1 MYLYNHIANML
12 FVNYT
17 PYKSLFN
24 QPFYAIFLESFD
36 NAHGDDHYLL
46 GTIPLWNLFMSLNM
60 VFLHLY
66 NTIPWV
72 GINVLNTMILDNIKC
87 YL

>member
-1 MYLYNHIANML
+1 MYFYIHIGNML
-12 FVNYT
+12 LIDYT

-24 QPFYAIFLESFD
+24 KPFSAIFLESFD

-46 GTIPLWNLFMSLNM
+46 GTIIPWNLFMSPNM

-66 NTIPWV
+66 STIPWV
-72 GINVLNTMILDNIKC
+72 GKNVLNMVILDNTKC

>member
-1 MYLYNHIANML
+1 ML
-12 FVNYT
+12 LVNYT

-24 QPFYAIFLESFD
+24 QPFKAIFLESFD

-46 GTIPLWNLFMSLNM
+46 GTILPWNLFMSSNM

-66 NTIPWV
+66 GTIPWV
-72 GINVLNTMILDNIKC
+72 GINLLNMMILDNIKC